1 MFNLVAWLEGARPSV
16 RYATA
21 VAFALAAPAT
31 RIPLQLLHFAP
42 VVPYAPFIVMSA
54 ILLGLLPGLLT
65 TVLCVLET
73 LYFAIQPTGSLA
85 SVEAAN
91 WERVAA
97 VGFTGVFASFMAER
111 LKQSSGQLRQAHSKT
126 ASILESIFDGFIAFD
141 RGWRYTYINP
151 AAARM
156 MGKTPEALLGK
167 ILWGEWPPASSSP
180 FGAACRRSIEENIPL
195 QLEAFYPEP
204 LNAWFEVRCY
214 PSPDGLSLFFS
225 DITERKRREEQLR
238 LLESAT
244 LETSDGILILKVT
257 GDTDT
262 ARQEPIFVNP
272 AFERITGFSLEHIRR
287 EALPVL
293 FAPENGIHYLEQ
305 FTRRKDGSE
314 YWAEINFKLLED
326 GEGNCTHR
334 VCTLRDITER
344 KRAEETARLFSSMV
358 EESDD
363 AIMSKN
369 LDGTVLTWNRGAERI
384 YGYSAEE
391 MVGQSI
397 ARLMPPDRA
406 RELLEI
412 VDDLRRGVQLEHYQ
426 TERVRKDGRRI
437 IVSLTV
443 SPLRNTAGYVVGA
456 SIISR
461 DVTERKQFEKAL
473 ALSEE
478 RYRSLAFAT
487 TQIVWTTSMRGE
499 VVEDIPM
506 WRAFTGQSLEEVKG
520 MGWIEALHPDDRER
534 TSEVWLRAVNKR
546 SFYDTE
552 FRMRRLGGEYRW
564 MAVHGVP
571 VLEADG
577 AIREWVA
584 TCADIH
590 DRKQAEEEI
599 RKLNEE
605 LEQRV
610 AQRTAELQASNGE
623 LEAFAYSVSHDL
635 RAPLR
640 AVYGF
645 SRILLEEYSP
655 QLPEQAQHYLTVTR
669 KNAVQMG
676 ALIDDLLAFSRLS
689 RQPLSKQSIA
699 LAELVPQ
706 VLDELRSE
714 LEGRRVEIIVGD
726 LPACEGDPKLLKQV
740 LVNLLSNGFKYTR
753 TREVARVEVGSLT
766 PAGHHIPVYYVRDNG
781 VGFDMRYANKL
792 FGVFQRLHAARE
804 YPGTGVG
811 LAIVQRI
818 VHRHGGLIWADA
830 AVNQGATFYFVLSQ
844 DETQP
849 ATEELETCPINP

>member
-1 MFNLVAWLEGARPSV
+1 MFKLVAWFQGAAPKV
-16 RYATA
+16 RYAA
-21 VAFALAAPAT
+21 AIALALAGPAT
-31 RIPLQLLHFAP
+31 RVPLQPLHFTP
-42 VVPYAPFIVMSA
+42 VVPYAPFIVLSA
-54 ILLGLLPGLLT
+54 IVLGLGPGLFT
-65 TVLCVLET
+65 TLLCILET
-73 LYFAIQPTGSLA
+73 VYFATQPAGSLA
-85 SVEAAN
+85 AVGAAN

-97 VGFTGVFASFMAER
+97 VGFTGVFASFMADR
-111 LKQSSGQLRQAHSKT
+111 LKRSSGQLKQAHSKT
-126 ASILESIFDGFIAFD
+126 ASILESILDGFIAFD
-141 RGWRYTYINP
+141 REWRYTYINP

-167 ILWGEWPPASSSP
+167 TLWDQWPAALGSP
-180 FGAACRRSIEENIPL
+180 FGAAYRRALAENTPL
-195 QLEAFYPEP
+195 QIEAFYPEP
-204 LNAWFEVRCY
+204 LNTWFEVRCY
-214 PSPDGLSLFFS
+214 PGPDGLSLFFA
-225 DITERKRREEQLR
+225 DTTERKRREEQLR

-257 GDTDT
+257 GEDTGG
-262 ARQEPIFVNP
+262 QQPVFVNP
-272 AFERITGFSLEHIRR
+272 AFERITGFSLEDARQG
-287 EALPVL
+287 ALGL
-293 FAPENGIHYLEQ
+293 LAGRPEDADQLEQ

-314 YWAEINFKLLED
+314 YWAEFIFRPLED
-326 GEGNCTHR
+326 SDGNVTHR
-334 VCTLRDITER
+334 VYTLRDITDR
-344 KRAEETARLFSSMV
+344 KRAQEAARLCSSIV

-369 LDGTVLTWNRGAERI
+369 MAGTVLTWNRGAERI

-397 ARLMPPDRA
+397 ARLLPSDRFH
-406 RELLEI
+406 ELTEM
-412 VDDLRRGVQLEHYQ
+412 VDGVRLEHYL
-426 TERVRKDGRRI
+426 TERTRKDGQRI
-437 IVSLTV
+437 FVSLTV
-443 SPLRNTAGYVVGA
+443 SPLRNTAGDVVGA

-461 DVTERKQFEKAL
+461 DVTERRRFEKAL
-473 ALSEE
+473 AVSEE
-478 RYRSLAFAT
+478 RYRSLAFAA
-487 TQIVWTTSMRGE
+487 TQIVWTTCSRGR

-520 MGWIEALHPDDRER
+520 MGWAEALHQDDREQA
-534 TSEVWLRAVNKR
+534 SQVWLSAVNNR

-552 FRMRRLGGEYRW
+552 YRMRRYDGEYRW

-577 AIREWVA
+577 VIREWVA

-610 AQRTAELQASNGE
+610 VQRTSELLTANRE

-640 AVYGF
+640 AVDGF

-655 QLPEQAQHYLTVTR
+655 QLPEKAQHYLTVTR
-669 KNAVQMG
+669 KNAMQMG

-689 RQPLSKQSIA
+689 RQPISKQL
-699 LAELVPQ
+699 LAPAVLVRE
-706 VLDELRSE
+706 VLDELHVDQE
-714 LEGRRVEIIVGD
+714 NRRVEITVGD
-726 LPACEGDPKLLKQV
+726 LPLCEGDPRLLKQV

-753 TREVARVEVGSLT
+753 TRAVARIEVGALT
-766 PAGHHIPVYYVRDNG
+766 PAGRKPVYYVRDNG
-781 VGFDMRYANKL
+781 VGFDMRYAGKL
-792 FGVFQRLHAARE
+792 FGVFQRLHAAYE

-818 VHRHGGLIWADA
+818 VHRHGGLVWADA

-844 DETQP
+844 DEADQK
-849 ATEELETCPINP
+849 